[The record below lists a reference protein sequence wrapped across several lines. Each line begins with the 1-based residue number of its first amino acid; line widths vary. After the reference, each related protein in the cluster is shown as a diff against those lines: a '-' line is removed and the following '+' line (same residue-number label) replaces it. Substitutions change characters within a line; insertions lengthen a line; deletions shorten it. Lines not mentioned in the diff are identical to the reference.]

1 MSTALELGTRYR
13 TVGHSAP
20 SVPFSS
26 GNVQSVELP
35 KGFLYKTV
43 ALRLRG
49 EFEGTAGAASFGS
62 EVPLGLIQRVE
73 IIADGRKTLVN
84 AAARDLYRL
93 CQFTRR
99 KAGELVPPA
108 SFIIANQTFSATFL
122 IDLEA
127 MSMAMTNDSLFDPN
141 PYEKIELRI
150 TWGTVASISTGGT
163 PTIDVANTFVDVQVL
178 ETTVGA
184 NMILFNKL
192 ITFDEQAIVASSTA
206 LRIRVPR
213 SGLLHSILFREDRD
227 SVSTPDATSLINQL
241 TLQSDN
247 TFNHVDSLRW
257 DLTRHRNT
265 LEYQVET
272 HNIAAAAVPPNYTGA
287 PGYLLLDV
295 TEDGLMSS
303 ALNTLD
309 LNALDL
315 ILNVT
320 FGAGAQVVRMTHTF
334 FEPVIVAA
342 AP

>member
-1 MSTALELGTRYR
+1 MANALELGTRYR
-13 TVGHSAP
+13 TVVHSAP

-49 EFEGTAGAASFGS
+49 EFDGTAGAAAFGS
-62 EVPLGLIQRVE
+62 DIPLALLQRVE

-84 AAARDLYRL
+84 AAGRDLYRL
-93 CQFTRR
+93 CQYTRS
-99 KAGELVPPA
+99 KAGEMVPPA
-108 SFIIANQTFSATFL
+108 SFVVVNQPFSATFL

-127 MSMAMTNDSLFDPN
+127 VRMGMTNDSLFDPN

-150 TWGTVASISTGGT
+150 TWGTVASISAGGT
-163 PTIDVANTFVDVQVL
+163 PTIDPALTFVDVQVL

-192 ITFDEQAIVASSTA
+192 ISFDEVPILSTQSA
-206 LRIRVPR
+206 LRVRVPR
-213 SGLLHSILFREDRD
+213 SGLLHSVLFRQDRD
-227 SVSTPDATSLINQL
+227 SASVENIVNRI

-265 LEYQVET
+265 IEYQIET
-272 HNIAAAAVPPNYTGA
+272 HNVAAAAVPPNYTGA
-287 PGYLLLDV
+287 PGFLLVDV

-309 LNALDL
+309 LNALDF
-315 ILNVT
+315 ILDVT
-320 FGAGAQVVRMTHTF
+320 FGAGSQLVRMTHVF
-334 FEPVIVAA
+334 YEPVIVAA

>member
-1 MSTALELGTRYR
+1 MPTALELGSRYR
-13 TVGHSAP
+13 TVVHSAP

-35 KGFLYKTV
+35 KGFLHKTI

-49 EFEGTAGAASFGS
+49 EFEGTAGAVAFGS
-62 EVPLGLIQRVE
+62 EIPLALIQRVE

-93 CQFTRR
+93 CQHIRS

-108 SFIIANQTFSATFL
+108 TFTAANTPFSATFL

-127 MSMAMTNDSLFDPN
+127 VRMAMTNDSLFDPN

-150 TWGTVASISTGGT
+150 TWGTVGSISSAGT
-163 PTIDVANTFVDVQVL
+163 PTIDAANTFVDVQVL

-192 ITFDEQAIVASSTA
+192 ISFDEIPILATSSA

-213 SGLLHSILFREDRD
+213 SGLLHSILFRQDRD
-227 SVSTPDATSLINQL
+227 SVAVDNLINRY

-247 TFNHVDSLRW
+247 TFNHVDGLRH
-257 DLTRHRNT
+257 DLLRHRNT
-265 LEYQVET
+265 IEYQLET
-272 HNIAAAAVPPNYTGA
+272 HNVAAAAVPPNYTGVT
-287 PGYLLLDV
+287 GYAYLDV

-303 ALNTLD
+303 TLNTLD

-315 ILNVT
+315 ILDVT
-320 FGAGAQVVRMTHTF
+320 FGTGTQIVRMTHLF
-334 FEPVIVAA
+334 YEPIIVAA